1 MKIVCLVKIIPD
13 VEHFTYDYEKNILVR
28 ENKKSIVNPE
38 DSCAV
43 AAALMMKEKYGG
55 EVTVVS
61 MGPVSNQKYLEN
73 FIRCGA
79 DRAVLISDEMYR
91 GSDTYV
97 TSRILAKGIE
107 VCGFDLIIGGTHSL
121 DGDTGQVLPQV
132 AEHLDAEIMSHV
144 TGIRRDERTDR
155 DILVEAED
163 EEKKLLFSIS
173 LPAVIG
179 ISGESEYKLPYIR
192 YDDRKKDVSDRLKV
206 LTNRELCFGE
216 GEIGLA
222 GSRTRVL
229 RTWPKKFSDREKKVV
244 QNDEAGIEYVY
255 QFLREKGF
263 LNDD

>member
-13 VEHFTYDYEKNILVR
+13 VEHFTYDYDKNILVR
-28 ENKKSIVNPE
+28 ENKKSVVNPE

-43 AAALMMKEKYGG
+43 AAALRMKEKCGA

-79 DRAVLISDEMYR
+79 DRAVLISDEMFR

-107 VCGFDLIIGGTHSL
+107 LNGFDLVIGGTHSL

-132 AEHLDAEIMSHV
+132 AELLDAEIMSHV
-144 TGIRRDERTDR
+144 TEIRRNEQADR
-155 DILVEAED
+155 GILAEAED
-163 EEKKLLFSIS
+163 GKKKLTFSIS

-179 ISGESEYKLPYIR
+179 ISGESGYKLPYIR
-192 YDDRKKDVSDRLKV
+192 YDDWKKDLSDRLKV

-216 GEIGLA
+216 GETGLA

-229 RTWPKKFSDREKKVV
+229 RTYPKKFSDKEKRVV

-255 QFLREKGF
+255 QFLLEKGF